1 VAEPLTRNALRRAG
15 RLPDEESSPRRTSSR
30 PPAAYRVRMPPAQEF
45 AVSRW
50 ERLRTFD
57 PRIRDAFLALA
68 AFALTL
74 LGGYLDEAGHRP
86 DLIALVLIALGTLPL
101 VLHRRAPLLVL
112 AVIGA
117 AGAAYALRDGS
128 ANLSIPLAIA
138 AYSAAAHRDRR
149 TVVTIALP
157 IALAASIVMAVTEQ
171 QHANWIEVL
180 IALIPVPGA
189 PMLLGRVSYNRRRRI
204 ERDHVLAAREAV
216 AAERARIARELHD
229 VVAHSMGVM
238 VVQAGAARAVLERDP
253 AEAAEAMRRVEDTGR
268 TGLGEMRML
277 LGILTSDGDETS
289 LAPQPGVAQ
298 LDELLERMR
307 GAGVPVES
315 MIDGQAR
322 ALTPGVDL
330 TAYRLIQEAL
340 TNTLK
345 HAGGAHARVV
355 IRYLDRA
362 IDLEVVDDGRGPPP
376 AGTADG
382 HGLMG
387 MRERVE
393 LFGGTLETGARP
405 GGGFRVTAHI
415 PEPED
420 VT

>member
-1 VAEPLTRNALRRAG
+1 
-15 RLPDEESSPRRTSSR
+15 
-30 PPAAYRVRMPPAQEF
+30 
-45 AVSRW
+45 
-50 ERLRTFD
+50 
-57 PRIRDAFLALA
+57 
-68 AFALTL
+68 
-74 LGGYLDEAGHRP
+74 
-86 DLIALVLIALGTLPL
+86 
-101 VLHRRAPLLVL
+101 
-112 AVIGA
+112 
-117 AGAAYALRDGS
+117 
-128 ANLSIPLAIA
+128 
-138 AYSAAAHRDRR
+138 
-149 TVVTIALP
+149 
-157 IALAASIVMAVTEQ
+157 
-171 QHANWIEVL
+171 
-180 IALIPVPGA
+180 
-189 PMLLGRVSYNRRRRI
+189 
-204 ERDHVLAAREAV
+204 
-216 AAERARIARELHD
+216 
-229 VVAHSMGVM
+229 
-238 VVQAGAARAVLERDP
+238 
-253 AEAAEAMRRVEDTGR
+253 
-268 TGLGEMRML
+268 MRML
-277 LGILTSDGDETS
+277 LGILKSDGDETS

-315 MIDGQAR
+315 MIEGQAR

>member
-1 VAEPLTRNALRRAG
+1 
-15 RLPDEESSPRRTSSR
+15 
-30 PPAAYRVRMPPAQEF
+30 
-45 AVSRW
+45 
-50 ERLRTFD
+50 
-57 PRIRDAFLALA
+57 
-68 AFALTL
+68 
-74 LGGYLDEAGHRP
+74 
-86 DLIALVLIALGTLPL
+86 
-101 VLHRRAPLLVL
+101 VL

-128 ANLSIPLAIA
+128 SNLSVPLAIA

-157 IALAASIVMAVTEQ
+157 IALAASIVMVITEQ

-189 PMLLGRVSYNRRRRI
+189 PVLLGRVSYNRRRRI

-216 AAERARIARELHD
+216 ASERARIARELHD

-238 VVQAGAARAVLERDP
+238 VVQAGAARSVLERDP

-268 TGLGEMRML
+268 TGLAEMRML
-277 LGILTSDGDETS
+277 LGILKSDGDETG
-289 LAPQPGVAQ
+289 LAPQPGLAQ
-298 LDELLERMR
+298 VDELLDRMR

-315 MIDGQAR
+315 MIEGQAR
-322 ALTPGVDL
+322 ALAPGVDL

-345 HAGGAHARVV
+345 HAGGGAHARVV
-355 IRYLDRA
+355 IRYLDRSV
-362 IDLEVVDDGRGPPP
+362 DLEVVDDGRGPPP
-376 AGTADG
+376 AGTTPAEG
-382 HGLMG
+382 NGLMG

-393 LFGGTLETGARP
+393 LFGGTLDTGGRP

-415 PEPED
+415 PEPEEA
-420 VT
+420 T